1 MAPVKVN
8 PVLLVIL
15 DGWGVAPPSPGNAIE
30 LAQPPCFMGLWR
42 NAPHTTL
49 VAGDEDVGLP
59 QGQFG
64 NSEVGHMNLGAGRVV
79 YQEITRIDRDIRE
92 GRFFQLEALKKALA
106 AKTRKARIHLMG
118 LVSDGGVHSMDRH
131 YFALLDWLKQAG
143 VSGGDVCFH
152 VITDGRDTS
161 PQGGVRY
168 VQALRDKLDAL
179 GMGRIATLCGRYYAM
194 DRDKRWERTEKYYN
208 AITLG
213 DAEVV
218 NDPVAALEQSYAQGI
233 TDEFVPPKV
242 VVEHGQPLG
251 RVMDGDIVL
260 WFNFRADRAR
270 QICRALT
277 LPQFDGFKRKMP
289 VKVTLV
295 TMTRYESGLPAL
307 VCYEP
312 QSLTNVL
319 GDYLAQK
326 GLAQFRCAETEK
338 YAHVTYFF
346 NGGREQP
353 FDGEERKLVPSP
365 KVATYDLQPEMSAPE
380 VTSSVE
386 AAIASGR
393 YAFVLVNYANPDMT
407 GHTGVLE
414 AGIKGVLAADRGL
427 GALISAAE
435 ARGYAVLV
443 TADHGNADEMLV
455 SPEAAADPANQEKG
469 AAYAGP
475 KGVAPRADGLVPSTN
490 HSHNPVPLILAGRHG
505 PLALAPGGRLADVA
519 PTVLELMGL
528 PKPQEMTGRS
538 LLLPVGN

>member
-30 LAQPPCFMGLWR
+30 LAQPPCFMSLWR

-295 TMTRYESGLPAL
+295 TMTRY
-307 VCYEP
+307 
-312 QSLTNVL
+312 
-319 GDYLAQK
+319 
-326 GLAQFRCAETEK
+326 
-338 YAHVTYFF
+338 
-346 NGGREQP
+346 
-353 FDGEERKLVPSP
+353 
-365 KVATYDLQPEMSAPE
+365 
-380 VTSSVE
+380 
-386 AAIASGR
+386 
-393 YAFVLVNYANPDMT
+393 
-407 GHTGVLE
+407 
-414 AGIKGVLAADRGL
+414 
-427 GALISAAE
+427 
-435 ARGYAVLV
+435 
-443 TADHGNADEMLV
+443 
-455 SPEAAADPANQEKG
+455 
-469 AAYAGP
+469 
-475 KGVAPRADGLVPSTN
+475 
-490 HSHNPVPLILAGRHG
+490 
-505 PLALAPGGRLADVA
+505 
-519 PTVLELMGL
+519 
-528 PKPQEMTGRS
+528 
-538 LLLPVGN
+538 